1 MDDSESCDF
10 GDLEGRWPEMSK
22 FVSCGR
28 NAENV
33 NRLADF
39 VLAQVL
45 RPRQSA
51 GSQRDGASA
60 WVKMLA

>member
-1 MDDSESCDF
+1 MSGASGSWGGQKAVDDSESCDF

-39 VLAQVL
+39 VLV
-45 RPRQSA
+45 
-51 GSQRDGASA
+51 
-60 WVKMLA
+60 